1 MGDIKEFEVWGIL
14 LDVSSIMGGGYSQD
28 FEGLSSILLI
38 YHWLSLTISFLVG
51 DNRESKILGVFES
64 VLPIMGLG

>member
-1 MGDIKEFEVWGIL
+1 MF
-14 LDVSSIMGGGYSQD
+14 S
-28 FEGLSSILLI
+28 GLWRIIFYFAYLPL
-38 YHWLSLTISFLVG
+38 LSLTISLLVG